1 MFMMNKEEFESVINA
16 IKENLDETTGALI
29 SEDLLKIVASYSNAL
44 SDIEEKRA
52 KIEELSKT
60 NEDLLKV
67 NGRLFQEIG
76 FDKKEEETEE
86 VKEEE
91 VEDVSIEDII
101 DEKGE
106 LI

>member
-1 MFMMNKEEFESVINA
+1 MFMMNKEEFESVINT

-44 SDIEEKRA
+44 ADIEEKRA

-76 FDKKEEETEE
+76 FDKKEEEAEE

-91 VEDVSIEDII
+91 VEEISVEDII

>member
-1 MFMMNKEEFESVINA
+1 MMTKDEFESVVNS
-16 IKENLDETTGALI
+16 IKEGLDETTSALI

-44 SDIEEKRA
+44 ADIEEKRV
-52 KIEELSKT
+52 KIEELTKT

-76 FDKKEEETEE
+76 FDKKEEEVEE
-86 VKEEE
+86 VKEEAE
-91 VEDVSIEDII
+91 EMTVEDII

>member
-1 MFMMNKEEFESVINA
+1 MMNKEEFESIING
-16 IKENLDETTGALI
+16 IKDNLDETSGALI
-29 SEDLLKIVASYSNAL
+29 SEDLLKIVSSYSNAL
-44 SDIEEKRA
+44 ADIDEKRA

-76 FDKKEEETEE
+76 FDKKEEEKVEE
-86 VKEEE
+86 KEE
-91 VEDVSIEDII
+91 VEEVSVEDII

>member
-1 MFMMNKEEFESVINA
+1 MMNKEEFESIING
-16 IKENLDETTGALI
+16 IKDGLDETNGALI

-44 SDIEEKRA
+44 ADIEEKRA

-76 FDKKEEETEE
+76 FDKKEEEKEE
-86 VKEEE
+86 MKEE
-91 VEDVSIEDII
+91 VEEISVEDII

>member
-1 MFMMNKEEFESVINA
+1 MMNKEEFEGIINA
-16 IKENLDETTGALI
+16 IKDNLDETSGALI
-29 SEDLLKIVASYSNAL
+29 SEDLLKIVSSYSNAL
-44 SDIEEKRA
+44 ADIDEKRA

-76 FDKKEEETEE
+76 FDKKEEEKEE
-86 VKEEE
+86 VKEEM
-91 VEDVSIEDII
+91 EDVSIEDII